1 MKIVVYG
8 LEKRTGV
15 LHGGDVVDIAGVVAK
30 HLVETGDA
38 NGAATAER
46 VASSDLGRL
55 IAGGD
60 AALDALEAAV
70 AHLGKAKDKAGV
82 GGVRIA
88 FPLDGTTLHAPR
100 AAGARVA
107 CAGGNFA
114 DHAAAM
120 AERAKER
127 GDDRGFA
134 GRDPREVVRGNGRW
148 GFWKVDRESLGQDGA
163 VPYPR
168 RTDWLDYE
176 GEAAIVIG
184 KPGKDIK
191 AEDVANHVWGVTL
204 LGDWSARLTHE
215 PGPMKFALQK
225 NFDGSCSIGPCIA
238 VREADFADVKVET
251 LVNGEVRQSF
261 STKEMVYSFGEY
273 LEFLAADFTFYPG
286 DILAGGTAAGTAM
299 DSSPSGDNGK
309 PVPDRFLKPG
319 DTVEI
324 RSPAVGT
331 LRTRI
336 VATQG

>member
-15 LHGGDVVDIAGVVAK
+15 LHGGDVVDIAGAVAK
-30 HLVETGDA
+30 QMKEKG
-38 NGAATAER
+38 NEPGALALAEAA
-46 VASSDLGRL
+46 ASSDLGRL
-55 IAGGD
+55 IEGGKR
-60 AALDALEAAV
+60 ALDHVAQALD
-70 AHLGKAKDKAGV
+70 HLDKAGERTGV
-82 GGVRIA
+82 GGGRIV
-88 FPLDGTTLHAPR
+88 FPVAEVDLHAPQAR
-100 AAGARVA
+100 GARVA

-114 DHAAAM
+114 DHAGAM

-127 GDDRGFA
+127 GEDRGF
-134 GRDPREVVRGNGRW
+134 GGDPREEVRKRGRW
-148 GFWKVDRESLGQDGA
+148 GFWKVNRDSLGQDGA
-163 VPYPR
+163 VPYPA

-184 KPGKDIK
+184 KPGKNIREGDI
-191 AEDVANHVWGVTL
+191 AAHVWGVTL

-238 VREADFADVKVET
+238 VGEADFNDIAVET
-251 LVNGEVRQSF
+251 LVNGDLRQSF
-261 STKEMVYSFGEY
+261 STRDMVYSFGEY
-273 LEFLAADFTFYPG
+273 LEFLARDFTFYPG
-286 DILAGGTAAGTAM
+286 DILAGGTAAGTAA
-299 DSSPSGDNGK
+299 DSSPIGEGGK
-309 PVPDRFLKPG
+309 PKPDRFLKPG